1 MMVCMQFEY
10 RLVFVL
16 CQPVDQVLPSAR
28 ISIAPRL
35 GVADTAFFKKMNI
48 FIE

>member
-1 MMVCMQFEY
+1 MKGFSFSDEGRGDGRTVADIDEKNQGE
-10 RLVFVL
+10 V
-16 CQPVDQVLPSAR
+16 
-28 ISIAPRL
+28 